1 MNSGSADVLIVGGGL
16 AGLACALELQGQ
28 GLQPLLLER
37 SDRVG
42 GRVRTDE
49 VDGFLLDRGFQ
60 VLLEAYPLCR
70 ELLDYAALELRSFY
84 SGALVRVEGA
94 FHRVADPSRE
104 LLDAIRGVAAPI
116 GSFSDKLKV
125 PRLRSEVRKKELD
138 EILHGEPISTE
149 ADLRGFGFSR
159 RMIDTFFRPFMGGI
173 LLDRGLTTPSR
184 LFRFYFR
191 MMADGPTSVPAGG
204 MEEIPRQLAGRLA
217 PGTIRTGV
225 TVLRVGKG
233 EVELDSGEVLRGRAV
248 VVATEGPEAARL
260 LRGKLANP
268 GSRGTTT
275 LWFELPEPAEG
286 DPVLILNGEG
296 RGPVNHMAFM
306 DRVSERYAPE
316 GKGLAALNVLD
327 DDLPEEIRMQP
338 GADPTAA
345 LLPAVDAQMKEWFGS
360 SARKWRHLRT
370 YRIDHAHPLQTP
382 RSFDPPVRS
391 SRLGR
396 DLWVAGD
403 HRENASLN
411 GALGSGRR
419 TAHQLME
426 ELASG

>member
-1 MNSGSADVLIVGGGL
+1 MTTGSADVLVVGGGL
-16 AGLACALELQGQ
+16 AGLSCALELQAKGFH
-28 GLQPLLLER
+28 PLILER
-37 SDRVG
+37 SDAVG
-42 GRVRTDE
+42 GRVRTDR

-60 VLLEAYPLCR
+60 VLLEAYPMCR
-70 ELLDYAALELRSFY
+70 ELLDYTALELRSFY
-84 SGALVRVEGA
+84 SGALIRVEGA

-104 LLDAIRGVAAPI
+104 LLDAIKGVAAPI
-116 GSFSDKLKV
+116 GSFSDKLRV
-125 PRLRSEVRKKELD
+125 PRLRSEVRKKNLD

-149 ADLRGFGFSR
+149 ADLRGFGFSE

-173 LLDRGLTTPSR
+173 LLDRGLSAPSR

-204 MEEIPRQLAGRLA
+204 MEEIPRQMAARL
-217 PGTIRTGV
+217 PTGSIRTEAAV
-225 TVLRVGKG
+225 TRVGKG
-233 EVELDSGEVLRGRAV
+233 EVELESGEILSAQAV

-275 LWFELPEPAEG
+275 LWFSIPDPESG

-296 RGPVNHMAFM
+296 KGPVNHMAFM

-316 GKGLAALNVLD
+316 GRGLAALNVLD
-327 DDLPEEIRMQP
+327 DALPEEIRIRP

-345 LLPAVDAQMKEWFGS
+345 LLPAVAAQMKEWFGS
-360 SARKWRHLRT
+360 SARKWEHLRT
-370 YRIDHAHPLQTP
+370 YRIDHAHPMQTP

-403 HRENASLN
+403 HRENASLD
-411 GALGSGRR
+411 GAMASGRR
-419 TAHQLME
+419 AARRLVE
-426 ELASG
+426 ELTGG